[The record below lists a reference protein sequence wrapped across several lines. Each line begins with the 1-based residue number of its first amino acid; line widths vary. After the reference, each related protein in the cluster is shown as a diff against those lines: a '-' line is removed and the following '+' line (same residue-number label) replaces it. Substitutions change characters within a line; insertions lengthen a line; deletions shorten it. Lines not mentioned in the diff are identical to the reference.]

1 MVSAVSRFLSTLVDI
16 CLLRAGPQQLPHSS
30 SLLVLCLI
38 VYFSLDVALAKL
50 SVNFVQPVAFALFDM
65 GLMLGFA
72 WFMLSFKGYYERF
85 TQTAIA
91 FSGSGILLGLVA
103 WVLLSW
109 QASYVDSQ
117 QAAALPSL
125 LLLVHLIWNLA
136 VISAIIRHAVSITL
150 YWAWGVTLSYFF
162 IYMIIIRLMAVAV
175 S

>member
-1 MVSAVSRFLSTLVDI
+1 MVSVVSRFLSTLVDI

-50 SVNFVQPVAFALFDM
+50 SITFVQPVAFALFDT

-72 WFMLSFKGYYERF
+72 WFMLSFKGYYSRF

-109 QASYVDSQ
+109 QVSYVDSQ
-117 QAAALPSL
+117 QAVALPTL
-125 LLLVHLIWNLA
+125 LLLVHMLWNLA
-136 VISAIIRHAVSITL
+136 VISAIIHHAVSITI

-162 IYMIIIRLMAVAV
+162 IYMIVIRLMAVAV